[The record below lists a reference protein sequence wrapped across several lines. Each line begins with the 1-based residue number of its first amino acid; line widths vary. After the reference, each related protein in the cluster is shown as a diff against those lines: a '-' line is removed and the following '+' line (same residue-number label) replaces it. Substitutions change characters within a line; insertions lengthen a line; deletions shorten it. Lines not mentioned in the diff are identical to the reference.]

1 MTGST
6 TPPKTQV
13 HIRGRGSP
21 VAAAEEIVALAEWA
35 AGVEAADIDDAVYRQ
50 AAIVVCDDL
59 AAMVSARDDPVLSK
73 VCDRLLRD
81 GGRPVA
87 TVFRGGR
94 PRTDRYSAALANGA
108 AGPWNELDEGSRRV
122 SCHAGVYALPALLAE
137 AEAEG
142 TSTRETLR
150 CLIVAYE
157 VVTRYALA
165 FPQRSLLLH
174 PHASLCAIGA
184 AASIAAARRYD
195 PVLFLAALTTSTTLV
210 NPGPFDHA
218 VRGSLIRNM
227 WTAHG
232 AWAGLRAADWA
243 LCGITGSTESPRDV
257 FHHVF
262 QCECD
267 PDRLVADLGQDWLI
281 NHNFQKIYPCCQ
293 YAHSMVEAIE
303 GLVPTLEKGV
313 KLRNCENVVIEI
325 HEHGQRL
332 NEVHPETILAARFSV
347 PHIAAVAAIHGRVD
361 VETLSPA
368 SLLDPEVVDLRQRVS
383 ILPFEPPLPPP
394 NDRPARVRFRFSD
407 GSQYHAECL
416 CARGSPSTPF
426 GFEIIRRKVAG
437 LCEEVYPRMAE
448 VMDRLADLDEALF
461 RSSWDNV
468 VARITGET

>member
-1 MTGST
+1 MTNST
-6 TPPKTQV
+6 TPQKARV
-13 HIRGRGSP
+13 HIPGSGSP
-21 VAAAEEIVALAEWA
+21 VAAAEETAALTEWA
-35 AGVEAADIDDAVYRQ
+35 SGVEAADIDDAVYRQ

-59 AAMVSARDDPVLSK
+59 AAMVSACDDPVLSK

-122 SCHAGVYALPALLAE
+122 SCHAGVYTLPALLAE
-137 AEAEG
+137 AEAERL
-142 TSTRETLR
+142 STRETLR

-157 VVTRYALA
+157 VVTRFALA

-174 PHASLCAIGA
+174 PHASLSAIGA

-195 PVLFLAALTTSTTLV
+195 PVLFLAALTTSVTFV

-218 VRGSLIRNM
+218 VRGSFVRNM

-232 AWAGLRAADWA
+232 SWAGLRAADWA
-243 LCGITGSTESPRDV
+243 LCGISGLAESPHDV
-257 FHHVF
+257 FHDVF

-303 GLVPTLEKGV
+303 ELVPTLAKGV
-313 KLRNCENVVIEI
+313 ELRNCENVVVEI

-383 ILPFEPPLPPP
+383 ILPFESPLPPP

-407 GSQYHAECL
+407 GSQYQAECL

-426 GFEIIRRKVAG
+426 GFETIRRKVAG
-437 LCEEVYPRMAE
+437 LCEDVYPRMAQ
-448 VMDRLADLDEALF
+448 VMDRLADLDEGLLG
-461 RSSWDNV
+461 SSWDNV
-468 VARITGET
+468 VARITGEP